1 MSKKIKALGKG
12 LSALLPDKQDVSTIV
27 VGDAISNN
35 INEVA
40 VSKIF
45 PNPAQPRKNFTSEA
59 LNELSQS
66 IKEHGVLQPVVVRPI
81 NNGKFEIVAG
91 ERRWRAS
98 KQAGLKNIPVIIRTL
113 TDQEAMQ
120 IAIIE
125 NIQREELN
133 PLEEAEAFQ
142 KLIKEYSMTQEEM
155 GLKVG
160 KSRPYIANSLRLLGL
175 NQIVRSMLV
184 DGKITAGHARAI
196 VTLDEEDQIN
206 ITQRIITENL
216 SVRQTEQLINKRN
229 KPKPL
234 ALKRKQD
241 DADIKSFEDNLRTIF
256 GTRVAVKQNEKGGL
270 IEIHYYDNDDLLR
283 ISEIILENKNQ

>member
-1 MSKKIKALGKG
+1 
-12 LSALLPDKQDVSTIV
+12 
-27 VGDAISNN
+27 
-35 INEVA
+35 
-40 VSKIF
+40 
-45 PNPAQPRKNFTSEA
+45 
-59 LNELSQS
+59 
-66 IKEHGVLQPVVVRPI
+66 
-81 NNGKFEIVAG
+81 
-91 ERRWRAS
+91 
-98 KQAGLKNIPVIIRTL
+98 
-113 TDQEAMQ
+113 MQ

-155 GLKVG
+155 GEKVG
-160 KSRPYIANSLRLLGL
+160 KSRPYIANALRLLGL
-175 NQIVRSMLV
+175 SQIVRSMLV
-184 DGKITAGHARAI
+184 DGKITAGHARAV

-216 SVRQTEQLINKRN
+216 SVRQTEQLINKRS

-234 ALKRKQD
+234 ALIRKQN

-256 GTRVAVKQNEKGGL
+256 GTRVAVKQNETGGL
-270 IEIHYYDNDDLLR
+270 IEIHYYDSEDLLR